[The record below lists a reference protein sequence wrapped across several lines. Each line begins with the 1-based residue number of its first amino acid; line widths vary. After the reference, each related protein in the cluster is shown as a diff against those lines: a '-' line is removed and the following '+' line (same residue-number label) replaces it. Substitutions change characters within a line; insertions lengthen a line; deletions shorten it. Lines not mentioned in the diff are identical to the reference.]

1 MQVKYAC
8 EDCGEP
14 VEQDMSNSPDTIL
27 CRACIGSGRET
38 RARRLQGDSILSP
51 RQVASMS
58 AQVASAVRAMQ
69 GVRQLDSSHMH
80 SLMPG
85 QHAALSRQPDKAPPQ
100 PGTEYRSLL
109 EQISLLSGTLR
120 PCAVVDRFELPPPPA
135 LPAASASGGSK
146 VPPSAGADTSG
157 APASTPAAFFQIGRH
172 STPSQLPCSEKAP
185 TEGNSAKP
193 GDQETGADMQH
204 DVAAAAAAQGKRE
217 LDSCASKAEQAP
229 KRSRKGA
236 IMPEPEPDQALT
248 PSPGEASPA
257 EGCSHDVGCAA
268 TPEQSGSTQRRMSA
282 QTDSR
287 VRMKQ
292 RELVPVQNL
301 LATKYRLPG
310 CSPSKNLL
318 SGAFRHP
325 SPVSAALTCLHQV
338 ASQHLIISPAC

>member
-1 MQVKYAC
+1 MQVNFAC

-27 CRACIGSGRET
+27 CSACICSGRET

-58 AQVASAVRAMQ
+58 AQVAEAVRAMQ
-69 GVRQLDSSHMH
+69 GVRQLDGSHLQ
-80 SLMPG
+80 SFMPG

-120 PCAVVDRFELPPPPA
+120 PCTLVGHCELPPPQA
-135 LPAASASGGSK
+135 LAAASTSDGST
-146 VPPSAGADTSG
+146 VLPSAGADTTG
-157 APASTPAAFFQIGRH
+157 APAAKPADFFQIGQQG
-172 STPSQLPCSEKAP
+172 TPSQLGCSDKMP
-185 TEGNSAKP
+185 RGGNSVPP

-204 DVAAAAAAQGKRE
+204 DMAAAPAAQGKRK
-217 LDSCASKAEQAP
+217 LDSCASEAGRSA
-229 KRSRKGA
+229 KRPCSSA
-236 IMPEPEPDQALT
+236 SMCEPEPHQALVTYPETEPIT
-248 PSPGEASPA
+248 P
-257 EGCSHDVGCAA
+257 GCPRTAGCAA
-268 TPEQSGSTQRRMSA
+268 TPEQSGSAQRRESA

-292 RELVPVQNL
+292 RELVPVQDL

-310 CSPSKNLL
+310 CSPPKNLL
-318 SGAFRHP
+318 SGALRHP
-325 SPVSAALTCLHQV
+325 SPVSASLTCICARMHV
-338 ASQHLIISPAC
+338 TT